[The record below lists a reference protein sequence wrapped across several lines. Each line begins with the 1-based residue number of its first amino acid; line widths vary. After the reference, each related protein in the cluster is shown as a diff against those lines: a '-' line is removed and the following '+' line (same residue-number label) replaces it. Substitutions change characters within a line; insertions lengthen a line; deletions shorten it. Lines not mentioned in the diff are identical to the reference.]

1 MPQLGDGDLDL
12 DELLGEKDAAHYR
25 RFIRV
30 GRNPFYIAP
39 DPTEPATWRAYQVR
53 SEELERSRP
62 TDALIVEGWGP
73 LTASS
78 DTRLAERPEVCWDVL
93 GYYRA
98 LGVHWRATRRQI
110 ATAYLLCGGPA
121 RRRLTYI
128 VRQLMDPQR
137 RREYDALPLGTRI
150 WLKDAYI
157 VTAIKR
163 AAVAKAARMAAAG
176 QEASGED
183 VLREWGLQ
191 SAESPPGAARRPLWE
206 PGSDDQVP
214 LPIWAPWES
223 LWSWYEQGD
232 CDQPRVWLPYW
243 QALLVRVLAE
253 RGLRVRFAV
262 GLTALDTD
270 VLILGGLSDGGRI
283 VLLGSRP
290 PSLQLAAKAVTE
302 WQAADSADLA
312 DRSTPDARVPP
323 WGRGS

>member
-39 DPTEPATWRAYQVR
+39 DPAEPATWRAYQVR

-157 VTAIKR
+157 VTAIKK
-163 AAVAKAARMAAAG
+163 AAVAEAARRAAAG
-176 QEASGED
+176 APAEGED
-183 VLREWGLQ
+183 VLREWGMQ
-191 SAESPPGAARRPLWE
+191 ATDKPPGAAQPRSRE
-206 PGSDDQVP
+206 PGPDDQEA
-214 LPIWAPWES
+214 LPIHSPWGS

-232 CDQPRVWLPYW
+232 CDQPREWLPYW
-243 QALLVRVLAE
+243 QALLIRVLAE

-262 GLTALDTD
+262 GLTDLDTD

-323 WGRGS
+323 WGRRS